1 MTTTDITTSGTRQLA
16 VLATVAAL
24 VSMAALLFGSA
35 ISGITS
41 QNSGLVILT
50 IGACFLAVTLVL
62 GWVPGLYLSILM
74 VTIGSIFVGERI
86 EMARAVILALTI
98 IVIHESARFSLDAR
112 KPTRLGA
119 GLLLRTSL
127 GGGLAIAVVAVVAL
141 VLEPVSNTE
150 PSAAW
155 VPIGLAAI
163 AVPLLAL
170 RGAELLTNRISIS
183 AIPSAVIGGVLAIAV
198 VTTVATGAQNRED
211 VTDSLRA
218 GDSTVVSERAE
229 APPPFY
235 PEAVSGGLATL
246 IGMFVGAGILGLLYG
261 AFHRE
266 QILLEQDDIEL
277 DLDDARFALSFP
289 DTADIEDVGLDVEAT
304 RALLASL
311 VGDLDNEPDPGRAI
325 RFAYAKVEQQLAALG
340 IERSE
345 SETAHEFMGRALPVL
360 GDGSSLSSLT
370 TLFERARFSDKPVPE
385 AMREDARSA
394 LTSLQGQ
401 IETVPLPTPEDDDE
415 PGTRESGV
423 AS

>member
-41 QNSGLVILT
+41 ENSGLVILT
-50 IGACFLAVTLVL
+50 IGALFLGVTLIL

-74 VTIGSIFVGERI
+74 VTIGSIFVGEKI
-86 EMARAVILALTI
+86 ELARAVILALTI
-98 IVIHESARFSLDAR
+98 IVVHESARFSLDAR

-127 GGGLAIAVVAVVAL
+127 GGALAIAVVAIVSFIL
-141 VLEPVSNTE
+141 VPISNTE

-170 RGAELLTNRISIS
+170 RGVELLTDRITIS
-183 AIPSAVIGGVLAIAV
+183 AIPSAVIGGAIAV
-198 VTTVATGAQNRED
+198 AVVAMVATGAQNRED
-211 VTDSLRA
+211 VTDSLRD
-218 GDSTVVSERAE
+218 GGSTVVAERAE

-235 PEAVSGGLATL
+235 PEAVSGSLATL

-261 AFHRE
+261 AFHRD

-289 DTADIEDVGLDVEAT
+289 DTAEIEDSGLDVET
-304 RALLASL
+304 TKALLASL

-325 RFAYAKVEQQLAALG
+325 RYAYAKVEQQLTALG

-345 SETAHEFMGRALPVL
+345 SETAHEFMARALPVL

-385 AMREDARSA
+385 AMREEARSA
-394 LTSLQGQ
+394 LMSLQGQ
-401 IETVPLPTPEDDDE
+401 IETAPRPTPDDDE
-415 PGTRESGV
+415 QAGV
-423 AS
+423 PQ